1 MHLDPQQA
9 ARKAAAMATKPLPP
23 ARTDGNASPPEPETC
38 PACGTHID
46 AASLLCGCNNR

>member
-1 MHLDPQQA
+1 MHLDPQFA

-23 ARTDGNASPPEPETC
+23 ALDRSAGPAAPETC